1 MDGSVGEEV
10 NDSGQRA
17 PLLRNCTVALLPKKP
32 AEGQFCKGVIFAANV
47 IVIAGT
53 SSCVTTAFCFLGVT
67 HIGVHL
73 VIMCREKVGWGE
85 RCHLY
90 PGFLFFRS
98 RGVQVTVVDTSQ
110 DSKPWQTLTVLSAA
124 GSQGAAGTNHH

>member
-1 MDGSVGEEV
+1 MTQGKEHHCSE
-10 NDSGQRA
+10 
-17 PLLRNCTVALLPKKP
+17 NCTVALLPKKP